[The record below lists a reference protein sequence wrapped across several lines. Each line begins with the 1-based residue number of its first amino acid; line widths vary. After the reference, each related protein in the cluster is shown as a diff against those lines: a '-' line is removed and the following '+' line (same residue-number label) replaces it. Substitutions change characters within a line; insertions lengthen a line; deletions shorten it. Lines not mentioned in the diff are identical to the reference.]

1 MKSPQNVHCG
11 LANFGKMWHSHW
23 MPPLRCQWNSYILTL
38 SDYSVHR
45 RPRFWK
51 QGTLARHKIG
61 ERPMF
66 WWSFWSVARETPPP
80 LRGNFGWK
88 RQKSITCSLLGAS
101 LPCPSVMR
109 KPTAAAV
116 CNGASGPQLG
126 SHASLDLTSWIKPNL
141 NVFKYM
147 RIYVILCDIMW

>member
-1 MKSPQNVHCG
+1 LMKSPQNVHCG

-126 SHASLDLTSWIKPNL
+126 HMHLWIWRL
-141 NVFKYM
+141 G
-147 RIYVILCDIMW
+147 